1 VLRRAELGGLR
12 LCHGEKTKDEVQPF
26 NLNVTGGQPLKSKDD
41 ICTKVTMFAPQSM
54 RQMNKEDK
62 VRACYQHCCLQ
73 YVAGGKMTNETLR
86 GRLSIAASNYSIA
99 SRIISDTIA
108 AGLIKLEDSSKSR
121 KYAQYIPIWA

>member
-1 VLRRAELGGLR
+1 
-12 LCHGEKTKDEVQPF
+12 
-26 NLNVTGGQPLKSKDD
+26 
-41 ICTKVTMFAPQSM
+41 
-54 RQMNKEDK
+54 MNKEDK

-73 YVAGGKMTNETLR
+73 YVAGEKMTNETLR

>member
-1 VLRRAELGGLR
+1 M
-12 LCHGEKTKDEVQPF
+12 
-26 NLNVTGGQPLKSKDD
+26 GQSKGYLIYGIDD
-41 ICTKVTMFAPQSM
+41 NSHEI
-54 RQMNKEDK
+54 
-62 VRACYQHCCLQ
+62 
-73 YVAGGKMTNETLR
+73 LR

>member
-1 VLRRAELGGLR
+1 MSGR
-12 LCHGEKTKDEVQPF
+12 LSTYPSAQRNRPYCA
-26 NLNVTGGQPLKSKDD
+26 L
-41 ICTKVTMFAPQSM
+41 
-54 RQMNKEDK
+54 
-62 VRACYQHCCLQ
+62 
-73 YVAGGKMTNETLR
+73 VAGGKMTNETLR

>member
-1 VLRRAELGGLR
+1 
-12 LCHGEKTKDEVQPF
+12 
-26 NLNVTGGQPLKSKDD
+26 
-41 ICTKVTMFAPQSM
+41 MFAPQSM

>member
-1 VLRRAELGGLR
+1 MSH
-12 LCHGEKTKDEVQPF
+12 LC
-26 NLNVTGGQPLKSKDD
+26 VTGGQTP
-41 ICTKVTMFAPQSM
+41 CV
-54 RQMNKEDK
+54 
-62 VRACYQHCCLQ
+62 
-73 YVAGGKMTNETLR
+73 GGKMTNETLR